1 MGRTVTFVGPGNKH
15 YPLKL
20 AVSIHDLG
28 GQKVLCA
35 STSASDASNSDGWGP
50 FTPQV
55 MLWEMSPCTE
65 SACTRPPGLQPPL
78 GLVKRC

>member
-1 MGRTVTFVGPGNKH
+1 MQAGGTSCRMGRTVTFVGPGNKH

-20 AVSIHDLG
+20 TVSIHDLG

-35 STSASDASNSDGWGP
+35 STSASDSSNADGWGP

-55 MLWEMSPCTE
+55 ML
-65 SACTRPPGLQPPL
+65 
-78 GLVKRC
+78 